1 MVTIMESKKSFSA
14 TFDEGFLDSN
24 TVRNKK
30 INFIKAENLP
40 YTIGFSLKCGSYWE
54 EWMFKYIQANYIPN
68 TNIIDLGGNIGTTT
82 LLMSE
87 VLSENCKI
95 YTFEPFYSDII
106 FKNIIDNNLTSKV
119 EVFQCGVGNT
129 NETLK
134 VKNVDL
140 SIPNNFGAVSLVNRS
155 ETDKTSEDVDK
166 FVEIKVFSLDSF
178 NFENVSLIKVDVE
191 NMEIE
196 TLEGSINLIQR
207 CKPAI
212 LIECHKINE
221 LKESNIFKTLVEM
234 GYTIDWIPEGFND
247 FIMRVKNE

>member
-106 FKNIIDNNLTSKV
+106 FKNIIIKYG
-119 EVFQCGVGNT
+119 GVGDVRDITKNVEENIKSQIMLKSFQDEHFFKHLMDTVRKYITIDNSNSIT
-129 NETLK
+129 NELEWTLCIK
-134 VKNVDL
+134 DCLKDL
-140 SIPNNFGAVSLVNRS
+140 N
-155 ETDKTSEDVDK
+155 
-166 FVEIKVFSLDSF
+166 
-178 NFENVSLIKVDVE
+178 
-191 NMEIE
+191 
-196 TLEGSINLIQR
+196 
-207 CKPAI
+207 
-212 LIECHKINE
+212 
-221 LKESNIFKTLVEM
+221 
-234 GYTIDWIPEGFND
+234 
-247 FIMRVKNE
+247 